1 MDALAPG
8 LYVVA
13 TPIGNLGDL
22 GERAAAVL
30 RAASLVAAE
39 DTRSLRRLARRVE
52 IAAPTL
58 SLTEHNVEAR
68 IPRLLEA
75 ARAGPVALTCDAGTP
90 LVADPGARAVEAAHA
105 AGVPVFAV
113 PGPSALAAALSVA
126 GFDASDVRFPG
137 FPPRASGKRRR
148 WLAEA
153 ARGARTLLFF
163 ESPRRLSATLRDAAV
178 ALDDPPTAVCRELTK
193 RHEQTARGRASEL
206 AKRFA
211 ETRGE
216 CAVALDLRGWAARAD
231 ERDLR
236 AYLAEMREAGARRS
250 AAAALAARRFGVP
263 RARAW
268 EAWPD
273 ADGEAPAAKA
283 RRC

>member
-52 IAAPTL
+52 IAAPAL

-90 LVADPGARAVEAAHA
+90 LVADPGARAVDAAHA

-126 GFDASDVRFPG
+126 GFDAADVRFPG

-163 ESPRRLSATLRDAAV
+163 ESPRRLSATLRDAAA
-178 ALDDPPTAVCRELTK
+178 ALDDPPAAVCRELTK
-193 RHEQTARGRASEL
+193 RHEETVRGRASEL
-206 AKRFA
+206 ADRFA

-236 AYLAEMREAGARRS
+236 AYLTEMREAGARRS

-268 EAWPD
+268 AAWPD
-273 ADGEAPAAKA
+273 APAASA

>member
-52 IAAPTL
+52 IAAPAL
-58 SLTEHNVEAR
+58 SLTEHNVDAR
-68 IPRLLEA
+68 VPRLLEA

-148 WLAEA
+148 WLAES

-163 ESPRRLSATLRDAAV
+163 ESPRRLSATLRDAAA
-178 ALDDPPTAVCRELTK
+178 ALDDPPAAVCRELTK
-193 RHEQTARGRASEL
+193 RHEETVRGRASEL
-206 AKRFA
+206 AARFA

-268 EAWPD
+268 EAWPE
-273 ADGEAPAAKA
+273 ADG
-283 RRC
+283 